1 MFQSETKHAV
11 RVLSISVLAALV
23 SGPFAMA
30 QQSGTVKVTPIGS
43 RTGEYC
49 RFDRAL
55 IFEDPTGIRIL
66 YDPGI
71 TVAGGGDI
79 RLGEVHAILVS
90 HNHFDHIGYQRLT
103 QDPDAA
109 TAGCGATALQTVQTG
124 NTTTAEIAAA
134 KNSAVLVNGSMAQ
147 FLAGKVQNLRGGLA
161 TPSCFPTRIVGPGP
175 NELVVPRD
183 SPCAGGLAYGT
194 NRIVT
199 RGSGTPG
206 VRINIVPALHSDA
219 LFNPSLLLRSSLGEN
234 MAEDNLTVYDGLA
247 SGFVLTFTN
256 GLTVY
261 LSGDT
266 GPTSD
271 MKITRDLYHP
281 RLAVVNVDGVGSM
294 GPEEAA
300 YAIKR
305 LIKPTAVIAS
315 HPEEPVTTNGRVNP
329 ETRTAQFIG
338 LLGDLAVYIPL
349 SGRTMEFDRDGNC
362 SGCSRHTG
370 PASDRVGGR

>member
-1 MFQSETKHAV
+1 MRNQTKHTL
-11 RVLSISVLAALV
+11 RVLSIGVLAALV
-23 SGPFAMA
+23 LDPSAMA
-30 QQSGTVKVTPIGS
+30 QQSGKVKITPLGS

-71 TVAGGGDI
+71 TIAGGADT
-79 RLGEVHAILVS
+79 RLGEVHVILVS
-90 HNHFDHIGYQRLT
+90 HNHFDHIGYQRMT
-103 QDPDAA
+103 QDPDAP
-109 TAGCGATALQTVQTG
+109 TANCGVTAIQTVQTG

-134 KNSAVLVNGSMAQ
+134 KNSAVLVNGNMAG
-147 FLAGKVQNLRGGLA
+147 FLGRKIQIIRGVA
-161 TPSCFPTRIVGPGP
+161 TPACWPNRVVGPGP

-183 SPCAGGLAYGT
+183 SPCTGGLAFGT

-199 RGSGTPG
+199 RSAGAAG
-206 VRINIVPALHSDA
+206 VRINIVPALHSDGI
-219 LFNPSLLLRSSLGEN
+219 FNPNLLLESSLGG
-234 MAEDNLTVYDGLA
+234 NLAQDLLTAYDGLA
-247 SGFVLTFTN
+247 NGYVLTFTN

-266 GPTSD
+266 GPTSE
-271 MKITRDLYHP
+271 MAILRDLYHP
-281 RLAVVNVDGVGSM
+281 RLAVMNVDGVNNM

-300 YAIKR
+300 YAVKQ
-305 LIKPTAVIAS
+305 LVQPTAVIAS

-338 LLGDLAVYIPL
+338 LLGDMPVYVPL
-349 SGRTMEFDRDGNC
+349 SGKTMEFDGDANCANC
-362 SGCSRHTG
+362 SRQTA
-370 PASDRVGGR
+370 PASSRVRGR